1 MHNSPHYA
9 FANLELRLFFRI
21 LPKILLLPALLFP
34 YWIQQTGLHRTTL
47 PAMTMYH
54 YFHVQAEFYRQQKP
68 QPVYLLLVSSS
79 QIHYKTNRKF
89 YLPEYPF
96 SETTFLLQSV
106 SIPHNALCH
115 IYLSR
120 TEAQPEQY
128 FEYELQTQPIYHSYS
143 LSPLQIPI
151 Y

>member
-1 MHNSPHYA
+1 
-9 FANLELRLFFRI
+9 
-21 LPKILLLPALLFP
+21 
-34 YWIQQTGLHRTTL
+34 
-47 PAMTMYH
+47 MTMYH

-68 QPVYLLLVSSS
+68 QPVYLLLVSGS

-89 YLPEYPF
+89 FLF
-96 SETTFLLQSV
+96 TGISVSETAFLLQSV

-143 LSPLQIPI
+143 LSPPQSRFIFIIILPHPRTFVHFSRKKPLTP
-151 Y
+151 

>member
-1 MHNSPHYA
+1 
-9 FANLELRLFFRI
+9 
-21 LPKILLLPALLFP
+21 
-34 YWIQQTGLHRTTL
+34 
-47 PAMTMYH
+47 MTMYH

-68 QPVYLLLVSSS
+68 QPVYLLLVSGS

-96 SETTFLLQSV
+96 SETAFLLQSV

-128 FEYELQTQPIYHSYS
+128 FEYESQTQPIYHSYS
-143 LSPLQIPI
+143 LSPPQTPI
-151 Y
+151 CVTAV